1 MSASVA
7 DTNKVSVSE
16 WSGSH
21 SKLPAEST
29 SDSMADLSN
38 SFKTVKSKPGED
50 SLQSGIQPNMAA
62 VALKG
67 S

>member
-7 DTNKVSVSE
+7 DTFEVSVSE

-29 SDSMADLSN
+29 SDSMADPSN
-38 SFKTVKSKPGED
+38 SVKTVKSKPGED
-50 SLQSGIQPNMAA
+50 SLQSGMQPNMAA